1 VEFGDRGTT
10 VTVYKLSSYAD
21 KIVEILEHK
30 CLAVGGYHITKAMT
44 EWVVEAIKKKKGID
58 VGKQK
63 YFMSLLYNS
72 C

>member
-10 VTVYKLSSYAD
+10 ITVYKLSSYAD
-21 KIVEILEHK
+21 KIIEILEHN
-30 CLAVGGYHITKAMT
+30 CFGGGGYHITKAAT
-44 EWVVEAIKKKKGID
+44 EWVVEVIKKKKGID

-63 YFMSLLYNS
+63 YFMSILHSS